1 MMMMMIMMT
10 LMMMMMIIMMV
21 MMIMTMM
28 MIMMTVMVSLGYV
41 ARSPEVPFVVV
52 TNRHSTMGLRWNEVD
67 G

>member
-1 MMMMMIMMT
+1 MMMMMMIMMT
-10 LMMMMMIIMMV
+10 LMMMILMMV